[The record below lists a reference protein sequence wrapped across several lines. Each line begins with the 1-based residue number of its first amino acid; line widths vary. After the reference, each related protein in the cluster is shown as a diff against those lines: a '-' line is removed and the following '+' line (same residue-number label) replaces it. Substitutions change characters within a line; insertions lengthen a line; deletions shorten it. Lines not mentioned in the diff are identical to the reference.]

1 MEHIAPTVEKIMM
14 NTLLKVLEEIQKVA
28 QAHNNEL
35 IEMWKHID
43 ALERKVYNE
52 M

>member
-1 MEHIAPTVEKIMM
+1 MEHIAPTVEKIMQE
-14 NTLLKVLEEIQKVA
+14 TLLKVLEEIQKVV
-28 QAHNNEL
+28 QTHNNEL
-35 IEMWKHID
+35 IEIYKRID